1 MRIVE
6 TGSFTQ
12 AARTLSVP
20 KATITKHVQLLEA
33 HLRAKLLSRTT
44 RRMAVT
50 VDGAAYYERA
60 VRLLADL
67 DELDSTVTAS
77 QALPK
82 GRLRVDLSVPIA
94 QSVIIP
100 ALSDFQSRYPD
111 IQLEL
116 GVSDRRSDLVAE
128 NVDCVLRG
136 GELIDQSLVA
146 RRIAD
151 MHMVTCAAP
160 AYLARVGAPATPQ
173 ALMEAPHEVVTYF
186 NATTGQLRPFQFER
200 DGETLSI
207 AGRHHLA
214 VNEISTYAVAGLAG
228 QGVMQLT
235 WFMAQQLME
244 QGRLIRVLPEW
255 HVPSIPLYV
264 VYPPNRHLSNKLR
277 VFVDWAARLF
287 ATTAFTGQPP
297 TPNSSPPPRPG

>member
-1 MRIVE
+1 
-6 TGSFTQ
+6 
-12 AARTLSVP
+12 
-20 KATITKHVQLLEA
+20 
-33 HLRAKLLSRTT
+33 
-44 RRMAVT
+44 VT

-77 QALPK
+77 QAVPK

-136 GELIDQSLVA
+136 GELVDQSLVA

-151 MHMVTCAAP
+151 MHMVTCATP
-160 AYLARVGAPATPQ
+160 PYLARAGTPGTPQ
-173 ALMEAPHEVVTYF
+173 ELMDAPHSVVAYF

-200 DGETLSI
+200 EGERLSI

-214 VNEISTYAVAGLAG
+214 VNEISTYAMAGLVG

-235 WFMAQQLME
+235 WFMARE
-244 QGRLIRVLPEW
+244 HIEKGNLIQVLPDW
-255 HVPSIPLYV
+255 HVPSVPLYV

-287 ATTAFTGQPP
+287 ATPAFTSQPP
-297 TPNSSPPPRPG
+297 APAISPPAPRP